1 MTDGMTVD
9 ESLRALAALEAAWK
23 DDDEALSALAAG
35 GADERS
41 LPALVAAYGEHAMDT
56 LMALAFGLRS
66 TMSDEELAELSD
78 AVSSNIGA
86 RMSALLTQSLKTWGS
101 LAPRDDLAATKAI
114 ARAVIDSMRAVTEDP
129 SQTEVLPLLATFRT
143 YALNGA

>member
-66 TMSDEELAELSD
+66 TMSDEEIAELSD

-86 RMSALLTQSLKTWGS
+86 RMSALLTQALKTWGA
-101 LAPRDDLAATKAI
+101 LAPPDDLAVTKAI

>member
-23 DDDEALSALAAG
+23 DDDEALSALAMG

-66 TMSDEELAELSD
+66 TMSDEEIAELSD

-86 RMSALLTQSLKTWGS
+86 RMSALLTQALKTWGA
-101 LAPRDDLAATKAI
+101 LAPRDDLAVTKAI

>member
-1 MTDGMTVD
+1 MTVD

-86 RMSALLTQSLKTWGS
+86 RMSALLTQTLKTWGT
-101 LAPRDDLAATKAI
+101 LAPRDDLAVTKAI
-114 ARAVIDSMRAVTEDP
+114 AHAVIDSMRAVTEDP

>member
-66 TMSDEELAELSD
+66 TMSDEEIAELSD

-86 RMSALLTQSLKTWGS
+86 RMSALLTQSLKTWGA
-101 LAPRDDLAATKAI
+101 LAPRDDLAVTKAI

-143 YALNGA
+143 YALNNP

>member
-1 MTDGMTVD
+1 MTVD

-86 RMSALLTQSLKTWGS
+86 RMSALLTQALKTWGT
-101 LAPRDDLAATKAI
+101 LAPRDDLAVTKAI
-114 ARAVIDSMRAVTEDP
+114 AHAVIDSMRAVTEDP

>member
-9 ESLRALAALEAAWK
+9 ESLRALATLEAAWK

-56 LMALAFGLRS
+56 LLALAFGLRS
-66 TMSDEELAELSD
+66 SMSDEEIVELSD

-86 RMSALLTQSLKTWGS
+86 RMSALLTQALKTWGA
-101 LAPRDDLAATKAI
+101 LAAPDDLAVTKAI
-114 ARAVIDSMRAVTEDP
+114 AHAVIDAMRAVTEDP
-129 SQTEVLPLLATFRT
+129 SRTEVLPLLATFRT
-143 YALNGA
+143 YALNNP

>member
-1 MTDGMTVD
+1 MTDGLTVD
-9 ESLRALAALEAAWK
+9 EALRALAALEAAWK

-35 GADERS
+35 STGEQP

-66 TMSDEELAELSD
+66 SMSDEEIAEISD

-86 RMSALLTQSLKTWGS
+86 RMSALLTQTLKAWGT
-101 LAPRDDLAATKAI
+101 LAAPDDFGVTKII
-114 ARAVIDSMRAVTEDP
+114 AHTVIDAMRAVTEDP
-129 SQTEVLPLLATFRT
+129 SRTEVLPLLATFRS
-143 YALNGA
+143 YALNGV

>member
-9 ESLRALAALEAAWK
+9 ESLRALATLEAAWK
-23 DDDEALSALAAG
+23 DDDEALSALATG

-66 TMSDEELAELSD
+66 SMSDEEIAELSD

-86 RMSALLTQSLKTWGS
+86 RMTALLTQALKTWGT
-101 LAPRDDLAATKAI
+101 LAPPDDLAVTKAI
-114 ARAVIDSMRAVTEDP
+114 AHAVIDAMRAVTEDP

-143 YALNGA
+143 YALNNP

>member
-1 MTDGMTVD
+1 MTDGLTVD
-9 ESLRALAALEAAWK
+9 EALRALAALEAAWK

-35 GADERS
+35 SVGEQP

-66 TMSDEELAELSD
+66 TMSDEELAEISD

-86 RMSALLTQSLKTWGS
+86 RMSALLTQSLKAWGT
-101 LAPRDDLAATKAI
+101 LAAPDDLSVTKII
-114 ARAVIDSMRAVTEDP
+114 AHTVIDAMRAVTEDP
-129 SQTEVLPLLATFRT
+129 NKTEVLPLLATFRT
-143 YALNGA
+143 YALSDS

>member
-1 MTDGMTVD
+1 MTDGLTMD

-23 DDDEALSALAAG
+23 DDDEALTALALC
-35 GADERS
+35 GADERQ

-56 LMALAFGLRS
+56 LMALAFGLRA
-66 TMSDEELAELSD
+66 TMSEQEMVDLSD

-86 RMSALLTQSLKTWGS
+86 RMSALLTRSLKAWGE
-101 LAPRDDLAATKAI
+101 ATAADDLPVTKAI
-114 ARAVIDSMRAVTEDP
+114 AHTVIDAMRAVTQDP
-129 SQTEVLPLLATFRT
+129 AKTEVLPLLATFRT

>member
-23 DDDEALSALAAG
+23 DDDEALSALAMG

-66 TMSDEELAELSD
+66 TMSDEEIAELSD

-86 RMSALLTQSLKTWGS
+86 RMSALLTQALKTWGA
-101 LAPRDDLAATKAI
+101 LAPPDDLAVTKAI

>member
-1 MTDGMTVD
+1 MTVD

-86 RMSALLTQSLKTWGS
+86 RMSALLTQTLKTWGT
-101 LAPRDDLAATKAI
+101 LAPRDDLAVTKAI
-114 ARAVIDSMRAVTEDP
+114 AHAVIDSMRAVTEDP

-143 YALNGA
+143 YTLNGA